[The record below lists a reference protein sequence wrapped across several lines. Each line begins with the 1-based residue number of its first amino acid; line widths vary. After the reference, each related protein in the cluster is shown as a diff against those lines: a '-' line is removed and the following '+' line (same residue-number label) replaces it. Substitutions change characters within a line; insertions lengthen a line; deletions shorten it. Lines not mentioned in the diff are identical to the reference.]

1 MNDPILEELLE
12 IPSKAKL
19 FWESTADY
27 RLPLGVPYLGMGSSY
42 FAPLAFKYMGVDIFP
57 EIAADYYY
65 YLQEGKENPMA
76 VILSQSGQS
85 SESVWCSG
93 LFKNYHAITNHVDKA
108 LGKAE
113 NLIGITDIMA
123 GEENYSSSKTFVNTL
138 LALYKGFGMDV
149 GQVVNLI
156 ESNFAQYRNKGESM
170 ANQVYNW
177 LKEGSIHGIYVIGSG
192 PNYATAMEAA
202 LILSESTK
210 RNFHGMSLA
219 QYDHGP
225 KETAKDSIVIQIVSQ
240 GPTYSR
246 SMKLADTLTKA
257 GAKILQVEESGLEEN
272 YSVPANIIPFNFMA
286 YTLSKLF
293 DVGEMFAIGG
303 KVTEVE

>member
-1 MNDPILEELLE
+1 MIDPILAELLE
-12 IPSKAKL
+12 IPAKAKL
-19 FWESTADY
+19 FWDNSPAY
-27 RLPLGVPYLGMGSSY
+27 RLPLGIPYLGMGSSY
-42 FAPLAFKYMGVDIFP
+42 FAPLAFKYMGVEIYP
-57 EIAADYYY
+57 EIAADYFY
-65 YLQEGKENPMA
+65 YLQSGKPAPLA

-85 SESVWCSG
+85 SESVWCTG
-93 LFKNYHAITNHVDKA
+93 LFDGYYAITNHVDKA
-108 LGKAE
+108 LGKGQ
-113 NLIGITDIMA
+113 NLTGITAIMA

-149 GQVVNLI
+149 SHVVNLLQT
-156 ESNFAQYRNKGESM
+156 NFERYRKIGEDM

-177 LKEGSIHGIYVIGSG
+177 LQEGSIHGIYVIGSG

-210 RNFHGMSLA
+210 RNFHGLSLA

-225 KETAKDSIVIQIVSQ
+225 KETAKDSIVIQILSQ

-246 SMKLADTLTKA
+246 SMKLAETLTKA
-257 GAKILQVEESGLEEN
+257 GAKVLQVEEPELEEN
-272 YSVPANIIPFNFMA
+272 HSVPANIIPFNFMA
-286 YTLSKLF
+286 YTLSKRF